1 VTWVRGNLW
10 AILACGGLFLIGL
23 AVGAGSGGS
32 GKPAAETQL
41 LTVTDAVGTET
52 GSTVVSTETVTVT
65 TTETR
70 AATSTGASSGEG
82 GAPAPKTYRGDGGQ
96 DIVVY
101 VRRPGYLRWTNTGDI
116 FQIFD
121 DNFEITVN
129 SQARS
134 GKTFVSSAGKYVL
147 SVNAIGSWTITVP

>member
-1 VTWVRGNLW
+1 
-10 AILACGGLFLIGL
+10 
-23 AVGAGSGGS
+23 
-32 GKPAAETQL
+32 
-41 LTVTDAVGTET
+41 
-52 GSTVVSTETVTVT
+52 
-65 TTETR
+65 
-70 AATSTGASSGEG
+70 
-82 GAPAPKTYRGDGGQ
+82 
-96 DIVVY
+96 VVY